1 MSVSLTAEDYLELAY
16 RRNAGRY
23 ARAVDANEP
32 ALLAQVM
39 TGDAVIDSLGI
50 IMNGHEAILKVPG
63 MLRDMFLATEHLVHN
78 QTAQLLSDST
88 AKGETY
94 CTASHIQPPTGDG
107 HPHTALGWAIRYQD
121 DLRLIDG
128 DWKIAKR
135 VLLLDWTETRP
146 VEFSGRQ

>member
-88 AKGETY
+88 AKGESLPIEPMPSSPSLTMGSSKNFKSS
-94 CTASHIQPPTGDG
+94 C
-107 HPHTALGWAIRYQD
+107 
-121 DLRLIDG
+121 
-128 DWKIAKR
+128 
-135 VLLLDWTETRP
+135 V
-146 VEFSGRQ
+146 